1 LFYTRGNITAL
12 VTMYSINVFV
22 TFSLSQLGMC
32 RFWVQERLSHQGWI
46 RAFLLHLLAL
56 ALCVIILVIVVYEKF
71 TEGGWMTLVVTSALV
86 GLCFLIRKHYLGV
99 RARLTDLSRIL
110 TDLPIPPQADA
121 IALEMSPN
129 KQTAVL
135 LVSAYSGL
143 GVHSLLAVLRTFPG
157 QYKQIIFAS
166 VGVVD
171 SGNFKGEAE
180 IEHMEKQ
187 VRADLDKYVDLA
199 RRMGLPA
206 THRHTIG
213 TDPVEAAEK
222 VCAEIAAE
230 FPHCVFFGGRL
241 VFQRETWYSRVL
253 HNETATAI
261 QRRLQ
266 WQGLAM
272 VVLPVRVA
280 G

>member
-1 LFYTRGNITAL
+1 
-12 VTMYSINVFV
+12 M
-22 TFSLSQLGMC
+22 
-32 RFWVQERLSHQGWI
+32 
-46 RAFLLHLLAL
+46 
-56 ALCVIILVIVVYEKF
+56 
-71 TEGGWMTLVVTSALV
+71 
-86 GLCFLIRKHYLGV
+86 
-99 RARLTDLSRIL
+99 
-110 TDLPIPPQADA
+110 
-121 IALEMSPN
+121 ALEMSPK

-143 GVHSLLAVLRTFPG
+143 GVHSLLAVLKTFPG
-157 QYKQIIFAS
+157 QYKQIVFAS
-166 VGVVD
+166 VGVLD

-180 IEHMEKQ
+180 VEGLEKQ
-187 VRADLDKYVDLA
+187 VQADLDKYVDLA

-206 THRHTIG
+206 THRHAIG
-213 TDPVEAAEK
+213 IDPVDAAEQL
-222 VCAEIAAE
+222 CAEIAAE
-230 FPHCVFFGGRL
+230 FPHSVFFGGKL

-272 VVLPVRVA
+272 VVLPVRVM